1 MFRIPSSPFSLKSR
15 IKRNMI
21 TVCVCVCVNYR
32 QHRYKN
38 LINPG
43 ASDMSLG
50 FGRFLFLLE
59 MPEQRGKCINNLS
72 IVAVCVLS
80 PAFLL
85 IA

>member
-21 TVCVCVCVNYR
+21 TVCVCVNYR

-38 LINPG
+38 LINPS

-50 FGRFLFLLE
+50 FGRLLFLLE
-59 MPEQRGKCINNLS
+59 MPEQRRKCINNLC
-72 IVAVCVLS
+72 IVAVCILS